1 MISIAIAEPH
11 YLIVEGLKSIAS
23 SVNFFNLCGI
33 ANDISELD
41 DILRT
46 HKPNV
51 LIMDYACDSFS
62 IEDLKMVKKISPA
75 TTILALTH
83 HVSQSTI
90 NLALK
95 AGICSHVL
103 KDCGKEEIIEAIE
116 ATSKQQRFFCSKVLD
131 TLSAKE
137 GESKK
142 ESTEFSSTVCD
153 GLNISEREI
162 EIIRMIAEGF
172 SNKEIAEKLFLSNHT
187 VNTHRKNI
195 MNKLGVNNTAGI
207 VLFAVKENIIS
218 PNKFLFSAS

>member
-11 YLIVEGLKSIAS
+11 YLILEGLKSITS
-23 SVNFFNLCGI
+23 SIDLFHLCGI
-33 ANDISELD
+33 ATDKVQLDEL
-41 DILRT
+41 LRF
-46 HKPNV
+46 HKPKV

-62 IEDLKMVKKISPA
+62 IEDIKWVKKISPK

-83 HVSQSTI
+83 HISQSTI

-95 AGICSHVL
+95 SGVCSHVL
-103 KDCGKEEIIEAIE
+103 KDCGKEEIIDAIK
-116 ATSKQQRFFCSKVLD
+116 ATSENQSFFCSKVLD
-131 TLSAKE
+131 TLGANE
-137 GESKK
+137 GEAKK
-142 ESTEFSSTVCD
+142 DSTAFSSAVCD

-162 EIIRMIAEGF
+162 EIIRLIAEGF
-172 SNKEIAEKLFLSNHT
+172 SNKEIADKLFLSTHT

-218 PNKFLFSAS
+218 PNKFLFSAG

>member
-23 SVNFFNLCGI
+23 AVNFFNLCGI
-33 ANDISELD
+33 ASDKLELD
-41 DILRT
+41 EIIRT
-46 HKPNV
+46 HKPKV

-62 IEDLKMVKKISPA
+62 IEDLKMVKTISPD
-75 TTILALTH
+75 TKILALTH

-95 AGICSHVL
+95 SGVCSHVL
-103 KDCGKEEIIEAIE
+103 KDCGKEEIIEAIQ
-116 ATSKQQRFFCSKVLD
+116 ATSKEQSFFCSKVLD
-131 TLSAKE
+131 TLTATE

-142 ESTEFSSTVCD
+142 DSTEFSSAVCD

-162 EIIRMIAEGF
+162 EIIRMIAEGY
-172 SNKEIAEKLFLSNHT
+172 SNKEIADKLFLSTHT

>member
-11 YLIVEGLKSIAS
+11 FLIVEGLKSIAAS
-23 SVNFFNLCGI
+23 LNSFNLCGI
-33 ANDISELD
+33 AADKLELD
-41 DILRT
+41 DLLRK
-46 HKPNV
+46 HKPKV

-62 IEDLKMVKKISPA
+62 IEDLKMVKTLSSETK
-75 TTILALTH
+75 ILALTH
-83 HVSQSTI
+83 HVSQGII

-95 AGICSHVL
+95 SGVCSHVL

-116 ATSKQQRFFCSKVLD
+116 VTSQNKSFFCSKILD
-131 TLSAKE
+131 TLSAID

-142 ESTEFSSTVCD
+142 DSTAFSRAVCD

-162 EIIRMIAEGF
+162 QIIRLIAEGF
-172 SNKEIAEKLFLSNHT
+172 SNKEIADKLFLSTHT

-195 MNKLGVNNTAGI
+195 LNKLGVNNTAGI
-207 VLFAVKENIIS
+207 VMFAVKENIIS

>member
-1 MISIAIAEPH
+1 MISLAIAEPH
-11 YLIVEGLKSIAS
+11 FLILEGLKSILS
-23 SVNFFNLCGI
+23 SVNYFNLCGI
-33 ANDISELD
+33 ANDKVELD
-41 DILRT
+41 YIIRT
-46 HKPNV
+46 YYPCV

-62 IEDLKMVKKISPA
+62 IEDIKVVKKLSPS
-75 TTILALTH
+75 TSILALTH

-95 AGICSHVL
+95 SGVCSHVL
-103 KDCGKEEIIEAIE
+103 KDCGKDEIIEAIE
-116 ATSKQQRFFCSKVLD
+116 ATSKNQSFFCSKVLD
-131 TLSAKE
+131 TLSAQE
-137 GESKK
+137 GESQK
-142 ESTEFSSTVCD
+142 ESTAFSSALCD

-162 EIIRMIAEGF
+162 EIIRLIAEGF
-172 SNKEIAEKLFLSNHT
+172 SNKQIAEKLFLSIHT

>member
-23 SVNFFNLCGI
+23 SVKFFNLCGI
-33 ANDISELD
+33 ATDKLELD
-41 DILRT
+41 DIIRT
-46 HKPNV
+46 HKPSV

-62 IEDLKMVKKISPA
+62 IEDLKMVKKLSPD
-75 TTILALTH
+75 TKILALTH

-95 AGICSHVL
+95 SGVCSHVL

-116 ATSKQQRFFCSKVLD
+116 TTSKQQSFFCSKVLD
-131 TLSAKE
+131 TLTATE

-142 ESTEFSSTVCD
+142 ESTEFSSAVCD

-162 EIIRMIAEGF
+162 EIIRMIAEGY
-172 SNKEIAEKLFLSNHT
+172 SNKEIADKLFLSTHT